1 MMPKYKHIIWD
12 WNGTLLNDRWL
23 CVEAINKA
31 LAKRNLATINENTYQ
46 DVFCFPV
53 VDYYKRV
60 GFNFDKEP
68 FEIAGDEFV
77 NYYGNN
83 FHKVD
88 LHSEALPVLNAF
100 KKQGLNQS
108 VLSAGKHDFL
118 IDWIENHDLSSYFLN
133 VVGIDNQYATGKTE
147 LGLDLIKS
155 IKEEKHQVIMVGDTL
170 HDSEVAEEMGID
182 CCLVTN
188 GHVSQSRLE
197 KSGRPVFQ
205 NLSEFF
211 NEMP

>member
-1 MMPKYKHIIWD
+1 MPKYKHIIWD

-31 LAKRNLATINENTYQ
+31 LAKRKLETITEDIYQ

-53 VDYYKRV
+53 IDYYKRV
-60 GFNFDKEP
+60 GFNFENEP
-68 FEIAGDEFV
+68 FEVAGDEFV
-77 NYYGNN
+77 HYYGNN

-88 LHSEALPVLNAF
+88 LHSDAMGVLNEI
-100 KKQGLNQS
+100 KSNGLFQS

-118 IDWIENHDLSSYFLN
+118 VDWIKGHNLTDYFLN

-147 LGLDLIKS
+147 LGKELIN
-155 IKEEKHQVIMVGDTL
+155 IIEEERHHVIMVGDTI

-182 CCLVTN
+182 CYLVAN

-197 KSGRPVFQ
+197 QTGRPVVKDLNSFL
-205 NLSEFF
+205 NDIS
-211 NEMP
+211 